1 MKFTPSIRAEY
12 LSFINYSEI
21 SGGWSLSFK
30 YDKEGLRDL
39 FPKKD
44 ISDKT
49 YVSDIYISVDFNLD
63 TQTVDDYASVTAETA
78 NADIEYEFALS
89 DMEKLYVKE
98 ELIARGMI

>member
-1 MKFTPSIRAEY
+1 MKFTPSIWAEY

-44 ISDKT
+44 ISDKKKW
-49 YVSDIYISVDFNLD
+49 
-63 TQTVDDYASVTAETA
+63 
-78 NADIEYEFALS
+78 
-89 DMEKLYVKE
+89 M
-98 ELIARGMI
+98 G